1 LQTICVESAAK
12 PQPRCICV
20 IVRLPDLPLSW
31 WIHCLFRAAAE
42 AENPTQPAMMTFKQF
57 LSSQDDNITDEEA
70 IKKFGDY
77 KVEFRKQQINEF
89 FVQHKDEEWYD
100 TVVVS

>member
-1 LQTICVESAAK
+1 
-12 PQPRCICV
+12 
-20 IVRLPDLPLSW
+20 
-31 WIHCLFRAAAE
+31 
-42 AENPTQPAMMTFKQF
+42 MMTFKQF

>member
-1 LQTICVESAAK
+1 MTYFVPSGMLNLNSINY
-12 PQPRCICV
+12 
-20 IVRLPDLPLSW
+20 
-31 WIHCLFRAAAE
+31 CLFRASAE
-42 AENPTQPAMMTFKQF
+42 TENQTQPAMMTFKQF

-89 FVQHKDEEWYD
+89 FVQHKEEEW
-100 TVVVS
+100 

>member
-1 LQTICVESAAK
+1 M
-12 PQPRCICV
+12 
-20 IVRLPDLPLSW
+20 
-31 WIHCLFRAAAE
+31 CLFRVASAT
-42 AENPTQPAMMTFKQF
+42 ENPTQPAMMTFKQF

-89 FVQHKDEEWYD
+89 FVQHKDEEWY
-100 TVVVS
+100 VVVC